1 MSDALK
7 QPALKIP
14 DRMRNKLQRY
24 QRKIWAVKLT
34 EAACAAVFGLLVS
47 WLAVLVLDR
56 FYDTAPLAR
65 AAILVAGSIGWAL
78 WLPWMFHRWVWK
90 SRRLEQ
96 VARMLK
102 IRHPR
107 LGDYLLGIIELVNNR
122 SFEGTSESLC
132 RAALEQ
138 ADRETAARDFTDAVP
153 RPKHVQWA
161 MIAAVPLVIAALAMA
176 ILPAV
181 GSNAFQR
188 WLMPWSDIDRFTFTQ
203 LEPLPETMVVPL
215 AEETQFETRLAPGN
229 RWSPDT
235 GAVIVGGHRFES
247 PIRKNSGTQSND
259 ADFQFRL
266 PPISTASDVHVR
278 IGDVRETIQLEPHP
292 RPELAS
298 MSATIR
304 LPDYL
309 QRTQPV
315 KKDIRGGSL
324 TTLVGS
330 AVSLTATA
338 SRELVSATVDGAST
352 PINGTQIFARPGVL
366 SESRVLELQW
376 QDAMGLT
383 AKTPMNLK
391 LRCAPDE
398 APSLT
403 CRDMQQQRVIMVKD
417 VLTFEVDAEDD
428 YGIRTVGMQWTG
440 TPAETSAATAATG
453 EKVVFAGN
461 PEAGTVDAVTATF
474 SPARAGIEP
483 QTIELRLYVE
493 DYLPGRERIFSPA
506 YKVFVLSEDEH
517 AIWMTRRLDDWF
529 KQSLE
534 TYEQEQ
540 QLYKRNLQIR
550 NMDVAELDRPET
562 RRKIQAQATAEE
574 SQSRRL
580 SALTKS
586 GESLVKEAARN
597 DQFGVDHLE
606 KLAEMIQAL
615 KDIEEN
621 RMPSVAA
628 LLKQAAKAE
637 AGQAEAERAQPTDNQ
652 NPAAQPTQPS
662 STGATPSTS
671 RRPPS
676 KAEATNEKPSD
687 KDKNSVMDT
696 PVNPGKQDSGSSA
709 NDEAADKKKDDS
721 KVPSVSPQESN
732 MSPEEKKQ
740 KPPGG
745 PPKSGRLLLPSV
757 QLAKLPDDDA
767 DPPAACPAGNQ
778 MQAATDSQEELLAEF
793 QKVAEELQKLIG
805 DLEGSTFVKRLK
817 AMSRRELVIAKDVN
831 QSTLTGFGEKQRKL
845 KPATVDR
852 TRMLAKRQTAHSNT
866 LQTIEDDL
874 EAYANRI
881 QQGKFKT
888 VLAEMRKMEI
898 VKQTRSVAGR
908 MTANEPGTSIAHA
921 EMLADTFD
929 RWAEQLVGPG

>member
-1 MSDALK
+1 MSEALNK
-7 QPALKIP
+7 PALKIP
-14 DRMRNKLQRY
+14 DRMRSKLQRY
-24 QRKIWAVKLT
+24 QRKIWTVKLI

-47 WLAVLVLDR
+47 YLAVFVLDR
-56 FYDTAPLAR
+56 FYDTTALTR
-65 AAILVAGSIGWAL
+65 AAILIVGSIGWAL

-102 IRHPR
+102 TKHPR

-138 ADRETAARDFTDAVP
+138 ADRETAERDFSDAVP

-161 MIAAVPLVIAALAMA
+161 MVAAVPLLLAGLA
-176 ILPAV
+176 IVILPAV

-188 WLMPWSDIDRFTFTQ
+188 WLMPWSDVDRFTFTKI
-203 LEPLPETMVVPL
+203 EPLPETMVVPL
-215 AEETQFETRLAPGN
+215 AEETQLDARLAEGN
-229 RWSPDT
+229 RWSPET

-247 PIRKNSGTQSND
+247 SAKSPSKENQSD
-259 ADFQFRL
+259 ADFQFRV
-266 PPISTASDVHVR
+266 PPLSAPADVHVR
-278 IGDVRETIQLEPHP
+278 IGDVRETVKLNPQP
-292 RPELAS
+292 RPELSS

-304 LPDYL
+304 LPEYL
-309 QRTQPV
+309 QRTEPV
-315 KKDIRGGSL
+315 RKDIRGGSL
-324 TTLVGS
+324 TMLVGS
-330 AVSLTATA
+330 DVSLTATA
-338 SRELVSATVDGAST
+338 SRDLASATVDGALT
-352 PINGTQIFARPGVL
+352 ETDGAKIITRPGVL
-366 SESRVLELQW
+366 NESKVLELQW
-376 QDAMGLT
+376 KDGMGLT

-391 LRCAPDE
+391 LRCAEDE
-398 APSLT
+398 APTLT

-417 VLTFEVDAEDD
+417 VLKFEVDAEDD
-428 YGIRTVGMQWTG
+428 YGIRTVGMEWSG
-440 TPAETSAATAATG
+440 TPADTSAAAAAVG

-461 PEAGTVDAVTATF
+461 PEAETVDSVTATF
-474 SPARAGIEP
+474 SPEREGIEP
-483 QTIELRLYVE
+483 QTIDLRLYAE
-493 DYLPGRERIFSPA
+493 DYRPGRERAYSPV

-550 NMDVAELDRPET
+550 NMDAAELDRPET
-562 RRKIQAQATAEE
+562 RRKIQTQATAEE
-574 SQSRRL
+574 AQSRRL

-586 GESLVKEAARN
+586 GASLVKEAARN

-606 KLAEMIQAL
+606 KLAEMIQSL

-621 RMPSVAA
+621 RMPSVAD
-628 LLKQAAKAE
+628 LLKQASKAE
-637 AGQAEAERAQPTDNQ
+637 AGQGQP
-652 NPAAQPTQPS
+652 
-662 STGATPSTS
+662 
-671 RRPPS
+671 
-676 KAEATNEKPSD
+676 KAGGKQSDAKPSD
-687 KDKNSVMDT
+687 GAKPSQGDLKPQGGEASEAAPSKSKPADSPKNSVTDS
-696 PVNPGKQDSGSSA
+696 PQNPGKKGSSGS
-709 NDEAADKKKDDS
+709 DDDKEEEKTDS
-721 KVPSVSPQESN
+721 KVPSISMQESN
-732 MSPEEKKQ
+732 MNPEEEKK

-745 PPKSGRLLLPSV
+745 PPKPARLTLPGV
-757 QLAKLPDDDA
+757 MVAALPDDSDDGA
-767 DPPAACPAGNQ
+767 AACPAENK
-778 MQAATDSQEELLAEF
+778 MQEATDAQEDLLAEF

-817 AMSRRELVIAKDVN
+817 AMSRRELVVAKDVN
-831 QSTLTGFGEKQRKL
+831 QSTLSGFGERKL
-845 KPATVDR
+845 KQATLDR
-852 TRMLAKRQTAHSNT
+852 TKLLAKRQKAHSQT

-874 EAYANRI
+874 EAYANRM
-881 QQGKFKT
+881 QQAKFKT
-888 VLAEMRKMEI
+888 VLAEMRKIEV
-898 VKQTRSVAGR
+898 VKQTQTVADR